1 LGGILGVSSTKI
13 YEFFG
18 EFKIFVSGKFSWLVI
33 EILYSIIAING
44 VRIYESNRYN
54 PILS

>member
-1 LGGILGVSSTKI
+1 MGGILGVSSTKI